1 MSSTT
6 ISPVVGWGRGILG
19 LVFLPFA
26 PFFSAIL
33 WKERKGEILAITIL
47 TLAGYLV
54 FFVIAMGW
62 GALLVFTAMA
72 VSVIGGIFACRRR
85 RRS

>member
-1 MSSTT
+1 MSSNTV
-6 ISPVVGWGRGILG
+6 SPVVGWGRGILG
-19 LVFLPFA
+19 LFILPFA

-33 WKERKGEILAITIL
+33 WKERKGEILATTIL

-62 GALLVFTAMA
+62 GVSLVLTAMA
-72 VSVIGGIFACRRR
+72 VSLVGGIFACRRR